1 MLPGCSRA
9 SAPDIVASTLPVFE
23 FTSALCAGTDI
34 SVSRLV
40 TENVSCLHDYTV
52 QVSQIRNVESAQVV
66 IINGAGLEDFL
77 ADILQNANQ
86 VIDASKGLEL
96 SCSSHHGE
104 HKHEHDPHIWLSPQ
118 YAKQMCQTI
127 CSELSGIY
135 PKHKEQFEANLS
147 PLLAKLD
154 ALQSDGKTLLQDL
167 KTRDMITFHDG
178 FSYFAESFDLHIVKA
193 VEEESGSEASAKE
206 LIALIDLVNSKQ
218 LPAIFTEVNGSVA
231 AANIVAAETGVKIC
245 SLDMAM
251 AGEGYFEAM
260 YHNIRTIKEALE

>member
-9 SAPDIVASTLPVFE
+9 SAPDIVASTLPVYE
-23 FTSALCAGTDI
+23 FTSTLCAGTDI

-52 QVSQIRNVESAQVV
+52 QVSQIRDVESAQVV
-66 IINGAGLEDFL
+66 VINGAGLEDFL

-96 SCSSHHGE
+96 SCGDHHEE
-104 HKHEHDPHIWLSPQ
+104 HTHEHDPHIWLSPEN
-118 YAKQMCQTI
+118 AKQMCQTI

-231 AANIVAAETGVKIC
+231 AANVVAAETGVKIC